1 MVGLTGPRTCAFRKR
16 DGQLCGAPPL
26 RDGPYCFWHDPDHA
40 AEAAEARRLGGLR
53 RRREK
58 TLEGAYDLGG
68 LGSVA
73 AIRRFVEIAALD
85 VLGLDNSIPRANAIA
100 RLALVAAKLL
110 EVGEVEERVEA
121 LEAAVRARPP
131 SAQSALAEPA
141 AAIEF
146 VERAS

>member
-1 MVGLTGPRTCAFRKR
+1 MVGLTGPRTCAFRKP
-16 DGQLCGAPPL
+16 DGQPCGATPL

-58 TLEGAYDLGG
+58 TLEGAYDLEG
-68 LGSVA
+68 LSSVA

-100 RLALVAAKLL
+100 RLALVATKLL
-110 EVGEVEERVEA
+110 EVGEVEGRVEA

-131 SAQSALAEPA
+131 GARSLLDEPE